1 MNPGSPDHGRACH
14 IEQCPCLRHLFFRLH
29 NFIVTQITS
38 MPCSHSKAHLH
49 GLGTGIQRTT
59 DVCCTR
65 RSRTVA
71 FLLSGNSPLYMQ
83 ARGQT
88 PQSRF
93 PGPTATSHCSHMLR
107 ELHEGASIA
116 ARKLKRAAELSYAAL
131 LLLLSI
137 FSHTA
142 ADPSRQ
148 LRLFFAQKLPFISEP
163 LS

>member
-93 PGPTATSHCSHMLR
+93 PGPTA
-107 ELHEGASIA
+107 